1 MAAIPFP
8 GGQFFQIHGSKFKL
22 HPVCYLSQASVLR
35 VTHTVLLLRIGEHTL
50 NLLFSQTVQ
59 LFVYRHMADML
70 RHLHI
75 VLPNMAQDCFLTL
88 GIFSTHSSAGTA
100 FAKIGPA
107 FVFPITVPVCG
118 GIMQRTVLRAD
129 HIIKVFVIHI
139 RPPGMAVLFAFGTG
153 ITSGK
158 NAAALEDSL
167 ADPGRFVG
175 AVCYNGFVF
184 GVVSAQFI
192 IQRIKRDTVVDIAGS
207 DVNTKNKI
215 VFVAGGVCFV
225 SKTFFGPMSILW
237 TKKVEILC

>member
-1 MAAIPFP
+1 MQRLKIMENPRDTLKYP
-8 GGQFFQIHGSKFKL
+8 GDSLSKNLLVQSSQSSFL
-22 HPVCYLSQASVLR
+22 VCKR
-35 VTHTVLLLRIGEHTL
+35 VAHTVLLLRIGEYTL

-139 RPPGMAVLFAFGTG
+139 RPPGMAVLFAFWTG

-158 NAAALEDSL
+158 NAYFLRFLPAFFITLSL
-167 ADPGRFVG
+167 SLREKGHLSV
-175 AVCYNGFVF
+175 
-184 GVVSAQFI
+184 
-192 IQRIKRDTVVDIAGS
+192 
-207 DVNTKNKI
+207 
-215 VFVAGGVCFV
+215 
-225 SKTFFGPMSILW
+225 TFFDRLRTLRLLEGPAFTGFLF
-237 TKKVEILC
+237 LF